1 VKGGGER
8 GVGRGLYFSL
18 WVSLSLPPSLSPSL
32 SLSVGLSLSLSGCVS
47 LWGGFR
53 AYPCYFPRD
62 VSLGPFPPS
71 PLSTRAGR
79 VGACAVA
86 LVLAVCLYVSARF
99 STRDREVA
107 SERESESESESER
120 DRLWEGENFI

>member
-1 VKGGGER
+1 M
-8 GVGRGLYFSL
+8 
-18 WVSLSLPPSLSPSL
+18 
-32 SLSVGLSLSLSGCVS
+32 
-47 LWGGFR
+47 GGF
-53 AYPCYFPRD
+53 PGSPLLFSPRCQPW
-62 VSLGPFPPS
+62 PFPP
-71 PLSTRAGR
+71 LSSLHTRLNPSVDTRAQSCVPSGLLYGR

-120 DRLWEGENFI
+120 DRLWEGGREGG